1 MLQCK
6 ILPCNVRDFSLPGAL
21 MPAEINA
28 TISAHPPV
36 RCWASKRAL
45 GTVPRLAVAVL
56 VSPALLL
63 AALFWAERSDGA
75 EERALCRQLCY
86 SVSFA
91 LRQWCLLSSQQLP
104 GFNF

>member
-1 MLQCK
+1 
-6 ILPCNVRDFSLPGAL
+6 
-21 MPAEINA
+21 MPAEING

-36 RCWASKRAL
+36 RCWASTRAL

-56 VSPALLL
+56 DLQSGYPLVSPALLL
-63 AALFWAERSDGA
+63 AALLWAERSEGA

-91 LRQWCLLSSQQLP
+91 LGQWCLLSSQKLP